1 MREYFLRLI
10 SLNGFLWKDESLYTF
25 PKIEK
30 AEKNCSSSV
39 WWSKGFAEFQRL
51 QWREWLNTQA
61 GNGLKSFLLYVQE
74 NSVLYSLCKIIYNPE
89 TIAFDQAQKLCWN
102 DTACGEKK
110 TKKKLCPLLGCTTSI
125 FHKIAELQRI
135 AEPEH
140 LEETS
145 RDY

>member
-110 TKKKLCPLLGCTTSI
+110 KKKKTVSTVRLH
-125 FHKIAELQRI
+125 HKYISQNRRI
-135 AEPEH
+135 TKNRRTRAFG
-140 LEETS
+140 
-145 RDY
+145 RDL